1 MRYVLTAKVYT
12 KAAVCGS
19 AMQPLAKLL
28 WTLVSSLYL
37 NVSQYDV
44 LAGAGVVLLNE
55 VLGGRLKV
63 VEDSLLVGQHAG
75 LVPRLTILT
84 VTAPPSA
91 ALSSRH
97 QRGLQCY

>member
-1 MRYVLTAKVYT
+1 
-12 KAAVCGS
+12 
-19 AMQPLAKLL
+19 MQPLAKLL